1 MDEYSLS
8 DISRILK
15 IERPRLQEWLRLNFV
30 YPSYASPEPGSKALF
45 SVDDLY
51 SIQLFVELLETG
63 FSRIDAAFV
72 VSKVQ
77 RSFRIRKRS
86 YTEPPCNWDEDF
98 LNISRSPSFK
108 GEKMSDIEKFRVSYG
123 DPEVSQYFETRR
135 ETLDKKPYWH
145 LIIRLKEIKERVDR
159 ELS

>member
-8 DISRILK
+8 DVSKILK

-30 YPSYASPEPGSKALF
+30 HPSYASPVPGSKALF

-63 FSRIDAAFV
+63 FNRIDAAFV

-77 RSFRIRKRS
+77 RSFRIRKWS
-86 YTEPPCNWDEDF
+86 YTEPPCNWEEDF
-98 LNISRSPSFK
+98 LNISKSPPFK
-108 GEKMSDIEKFRVSYG
+108 DQKMSAMEKFRVTYG
-123 DPEVSQYFETRR
+123 DPEVSQYFETKR
-135 ETLDKKPYWH
+135 EATDNKPYWH
-145 LIIRLKEIKERVDR
+145 LIIRLKEIKTRVDR
-159 ELS
+159 ALG